1 MDTIDLIEKGRKRVT
16 ELLNNI
22 KRLEKSEAV
31 ADVLEEPDAMLCVS
45 TKGYNGE
52 DAVLKL
58 DFIPTETMQK
68 ILNVLKKELRAAV
81 AESKIQIESIVL
93 PIPDVVV
100 PEEPKPIVKVEEEK
114 PIAKKMPFINKD
126 FEEAIDKMVEED
138 KQKETEAA
146 GKVAPV
152 QLPGR
157 FLSKQ
162 VISDAELKQ
171 LYFKDGLSVR
181 TIAERAGI
189 KPDSLYKRIQA
200 MKEQQAE
207 KAKECVRPQ

>member
-93 PIPDVVV
+93 PIPDAVV

-114 PIAKKMPFINKD
+114 PIAKKKPFTNKD

>member
-31 ADVLEEPDAMLCVS
+31 ADVLEESDAMLCVS
-45 TKGYNGE
+45 TKGCNGE

-68 ILNVLKKELRAAV
+68 ILNVLKNELRAAV

-93 PIPDVVV
+93 PTPDAVV

-114 PIAKKMPFINKD
+114 PIAKKKPFINKD
-126 FEEAIDKMVEED
+126 FEEAIDKMVVED

-162 VISDAELKQ
+162 AISDTELKQ

-181 TIAERAGI
+181 TIAERVGI

-200 MKEQQAE
+200 MKEQQAD
-207 KAKECVRPQ
+207 KAKECARPQ